1 MKKALLY
8 DTTLRDGMQGENIFF
23 SPEDKIK
30 IAKKIDDIGIHYI
43 EGGWPGSNPGAV
55 EFFELAKKIKFK
67 NAKIAAFGSTRH
79 PNKKVENDVNLQAL
93 VASEAPVVTIFGKS
107 WDLHVEKIMN
117 NSKENNL
124 AMITQSIEY
133 LLKHDREVFYDAEH
147 FFDGFKS
154 NPGYALETLKAAIIG
169 KSNTIVLCD
178 TNGGTLPSEIT
189 RITRAVINYL
199 KESGYNK
206 IILGIHAHNDCAMAV
221 ANSVAAVEQ
230 GVSMVQ
236 GTINGYGERCGNT
249 DLTSIIPILSKKLRI
264 NCISDKNLKNLLGL
278 SRFVSEAANIPP
290 LGNRPFVGK
299 SAFAHKG
306 GIHVSAVNKMPKAY
320 EHMDPAIVGNRR
332 RVLVSEQSG
341 RSNIEYKAKEL
352 GVDLKDNKQNGI
364 NIVSSIKELENY
376 GYEFDI
382 ADGSLKLLMEKL
394 TGQFSPKFEL
404 ESFRVSVEKDRERP
418 CYSHAMIKVK
428 IGDDFE
434 ITSAEGDGP
443 VSALDNALRKAL
455 STIYPKLNNMRL
467 VDFKVRVIDGID
479 GTNARVRVLIESRDE
494 NTVFTTVGVS
504 EDIIEA
510 SWQALADSFQYKL
523 SLGK

>member
-1 MKKALLY
+1 MRKALLY

-30 IAKKIDDIGIHYI
+30 IAKKLDDIGIHYI
-43 EGGWPGSNPGAV
+43 EGGWPGSNPGA
-55 EFFELAKKIKFK
+55 EQFFELAKNVEFK
-67 NAKIAAFGSTRH
+67 NLKIAAFGSTRH
-79 PNKKVENDVNLQAL
+79 PNKDVENDVNLQAL
-93 VASEAPVVTIFGKS
+93 IKSEAAVVTIFGKS
-107 WDLHVEKIMN
+107 WDLHVEKVMN

-124 AMITQSIEY
+124 AMITQSVEY
-133 LLKHDREVFYDAEH
+133 LFKHDREVIYDAEH
-147 FFDGFKS
+147 FYDGYKN
-154 NPGYALETLKAAIIG
+154 NPEYAIETLRAAIEG
-169 KSNTIVLCD
+169 KTKTIVLCD

-189 RITRAVINYL
+189 EITSAVKEYL
-199 KESGYNK
+199 KQSGLDK
-206 IILGIHAHNDCAMAV
+206 ITLGIHAHNDCAMAV
-221 ANSVAAVEQ
+221 ANSVAAIQQ

-236 GTINGYGERCGNT
+236 GTINGYGERCGNA
-249 DLTSIIPILSKKLRI
+249 DLTSIIPILSKKLGI
-264 NCISDKNLKNLLGL
+264 DCMSDQNLKKLLSL

-290 LGNRPFVGK
+290 VGNRPFVGK

-306 GIHVSAVNKMPKAY
+306 GIHVSAVNKISRAY
-320 EHMDPAIVGNRR
+320 EHMDPEVVGNRR

-352 GVDLKDNKQNGI
+352 GVDLKNDKRNGI
-364 NIVSSIKELENY
+364 NIVSNIKELENY

-394 TGQFSPKFEL
+394 TGQFKPKFEL
-404 ESFRVSVEKDRERP
+404 ESFRVTIEKDLERP
-418 CYSHAMIKVK
+418 CYSHAMIKVRVGDK
-428 IGDDFE
+428 IE

-455 STIYPKLNNMRL
+455 SYIYPKLNKMRL
-467 VDFKVRVIDGID
+467 VDFKVRVIDGMD
-479 GTNARVRVLIESRDE
+479 GTKARVRVLIESRDE
-494 NTVFTTVGVS
+494 NNVFTTIGVS

-523 SLGK
+523 SLDN